1 MFTQFWSSYGPLE
14 RRRALWAYLFLVPT
28 AIGLAIFKFYA
39 IARVMWTSL
48 FDADLLLGT
57 GNFVGLDNFAEMVTD
72 ARFSQTLWNSLV
84 YSLGNTFMAVV
95 LGISLALL
103 ADRKVRGVTLFRS
116 VAYLPIVV
124 SLTIVSIVFA
134 LIYAVEGGLLN
145 GVFRAVGLPPQP
157 FLTSTRQALPAV
169 MAMHIWHGAGYYMV
183 LFLAGL
189 QGIPEVYYEAARI
202 DGATRLAAFRNITLP
217 LLRHVILFVVVFGTV
232 GYINT
237 FAPVYLMTRGGP
249 QGSTTLL
256 SYLIYQQVFVYLRL
270 GYGSAMAVV
279 LVITVLSLVL
289 VELRLF
295 RSGEEI

>member
-1 MFTQFWSSYGPLE
+1 
-14 RRRALWAYLFLVPT
+14 
-28 AIGLAIFKFYA
+28 
-39 IARVMWTSL
+39 
-48 FDADLLLGT
+48 LL
-57 GNFVGLDNFAEMVTD
+57 
-72 ARFSQTLWNSLV
+72 
-84 YSLGNTFMAVV
+84 AVV
-95 LGISLALL
+95 MGIALALL
-103 ADRKVRGVTLFRS
+103 GDRQVRGVGFFRS
-116 VAYLPIVV
+116 VAYLPIVI
-124 SLTIVSIVFA
+124 SLTIVSIVWA
-134 LIYAVEGGLLN
+134 LIYAFEGGLLN

-157 FLTSTRQALPAV
+157 FLTSAQQALPSV

-189 QGIPEVYYEAARI
+189 QGIPDVYYEAARI
-202 DGATRLAAFRNITLP
+202 DGATRLAAFRFITLP

-279 LVITVLSLVL
+279 LIVTVLSLVL

-295 RSGEEI
+295 RSGREF